1 MIQNEKLMIR
11 KINDKN
17 NRKNKRGQCQPLP
30 PQEPTTNDGH
40 CGVKYYSATVG
51 QCQCVV
57 VYQEVIV
64 SM

>member
-1 MIQNEKLMIR
+1 MIKIIGKIR
-11 KINDKN
+11 EGNANPSPK
-17 NRKNKRGQCQPLP
+17 
-30 PQEPTTNDGH
+30 EPTTNDGH